1 MAKRQELMC
10 VEVVTDCDTGIYN
23 IGEIDFGIKVGPL
36 TDYLKR
42 YGYQGKREIIATL
55 GFLIHKVEEY
65 HAENVQA
72 TSAES
77 QGSSQ

>member
-1 MAKRQELMC
+1 MPKRQELLS
-10 VEVVTDCDTGIYN
+10 VEAITDCDTGIYN

-65 HAENVQA
+65 HAENAENDSVA
-72 TSAES
+72 T
-77 QGSSQ
+77 QGSSI